1 MLLIPGQFFRPGVH
15 GADIGQPQLPHRII
29 QKTDP
34 FIKGIHQRYLQAGIY
49 NSQRQARKSGP
60 CTHIDQ
66 FGTGWHVLIGYGLYK
81 RQAVHKM
88 LCIDFLQIRNGRQV
102 HDLVPQDQ
110 IFIIGQELLFLP
122 LRKPDSE
129 ILQLLFKLLFHSGLF
144 HVKHF
149 CMEIFL
155 RDPLFAFFFF
165 FQFKIFI
172 CHLFSSIA
180 AAAPDLSCMDCLQ
193 ITQFT
198 PL

>member
-1 MLLIPGQFFRPGVH
+1 MFPVLFISGQFLRPGVH
-15 GADIGQPQLPHRII
+15 GTDIGKPQLSHRII
-29 QKTDP
+29 QKADS
-34 FIKGIHQRYLQAGIY
+34 FVKGIHQRYLQARIY
-49 NSQRQARKSGP
+49 NGQRQARKSGA

-66 FGTGWHVLIGYGLYK
+66 SGTLRHGLTGYGLYK
-81 RQAVHKM
+81 RQTVYKM
-88 LCIDFLQIRNGRQV
+88 LCIDFFHIRDGRQI

-110 IFIIGQELLFLP
+110 VFIIGQELLFLHI
-122 LRKPDSE
+122 RKPDAESS
-129 ILQLLFKLLFHSGLF
+129 QLFLKSLFHSGLF

-180 AAAPDLSCMDCLQ
+180 AAAPDLSCMD
-193 ITQFT
+193 
-198 PL
+198 